1 MRIQP
6 AEHASE
12 TFGCNDASSFS
23 NTPGGIMK
31 LKPVVIAIS
40 CALSGLALAGQAVA
54 DADHGYN
61 HAVVKSV
68 EFIGMDAPATAAE
81 KADIYT
87 KAQVKVTYRN
97 GKTKTYN
104 LKYHQLMATT
114 DVINGKTV
122 GGLFDVKGDPITDA
136 LGQITSD
143 APDGNSLMVVPGM
156 RPDGNWHGDHAL
168 ALVTHYEYRGLP
180 PAGETG
186 DFWSKLPATMSLARI
201 DQDKR
206 TGALEV
212 TDYDNIDFSKVE
224 GLWIPCAASLSPW
237 NTHLGS
243 EEYEPDAKTRE
254 GLSAA
259 PGSQDGTDINSFSS
273 YFFGDAAT
281 ANAYRYGLVP
291 EITVKRDG
299 TTAVEKHYA
308 LGRFARELADV
319 QPDGKTVYMGDDGAY
334 TGLFMFVADK
344 KGDLSEGTL
353 YAGKWMQ
360 TSAVGTDGGT
370 ADLAWTKLGH
380 ASDKQIKQMVDGGIK
395 FSDIFDVSNTDPVDP
410 TYTKVQTYMG
420 TEWLRLKPGMEKA
433 AAFLETRRY
442 AALLGATTE
451 FNKMEGVTHNA
462 EDKKAYIVIS
472 RVENGMSDASGDIQV
487 KTNKGGAIYELAL
500 NRKVR
505 DADGDPI
512 KSDYVATSMASI
524 PELLG
529 SYSSTADASGNKC
542 VQERVCGGDN
552 LKYSEAMRTLFIGE
566 DTSYRNNNYVWA
578 FNVDS
583 RTLSRILSV
592 PMGAEA
598 TGLQAVDN
606 YNGFAYIMSNFQHP
620 GEFGSSDPD
629 WASIEPLLNSNWNNR
644 LKTAIG
650 YIGTEDGAL
659 PAFK

>member
-1 MRIQP
+1 
-6 AEHASE
+6 
-12 TFGCNDASSFS
+12 
-23 NTPGGIMK
+23 MK
-31 LKPVVIAIS
+31 LKPIVIAMS
-40 CALSGLALAGQAVA
+40 CALASAAVAGQAVA
-54 DADHGYN
+54 DSDHGYN

-68 EFIGMDAPATAAE
+68 EFIGMDAPSTPE
-81 KADIYT
+81 QKADVYT
-87 KAQVKVTYRN
+87 TAKVKVTYRN
-97 GKTKTYN
+97 GKSNTIN

-122 GGLFDVKGDPITDA
+122 GGLFDHNDDPINDA
-136 LGQITSD
+136 QGQITSD

-156 RPDGNWHGDHAL
+156 RPADSWKKTNAL
-168 ALVTHYEYRGLP
+168 ALVTQYEYRGLP

-206 TGALEV
+206 SGALEV
-212 TDYDNIDFSKVE
+212 TDYDNISFADVN
-224 GLWIPCAASLSPW
+224 GLWIPCASSLSPW

-254 GLSAA
+254 GIAA
-259 PGSQDGTDINSFSS
+259 AAGSQDGTDINSFSA

-281 ANAYRYGLVP
+281 ANAYHYGLVP

-319 QPDGKTVYMGDDGAY
+319 QPDGRTVYMGDDGAY

-344 KGDLSEGTL
+344 VRDLSEGTL

-360 TSAVGTDGGT
+360 TSADGTDGGA
-370 ADLAWTKLGH
+370 ADLAWVKLGH
-380 ASDKQIKQMVDGGIK
+380 ASDKQIKKMVDGGIK
-395 FSDIFDVSNTDPVDP
+395 FSDIFEFSNTDPVDP
-410 TYTKVQTYMG
+410 SYTKVQTYMG

-442 AALLGATTE
+442 AALMGATTE

-462 EDKKAYIVIS
+462 EDKKAYVVIS
-472 RVENGMSDASGDIQV
+472 RVENGMSDTSGDIRLA
-487 KTNKGGAIYELAL
+487 KNKGGAVYELAL
-500 NRKVR
+500 KGKVL
-505 DADGDPI
+505 DADGKRI
-512 KSDYVATSMASI
+512 KSDYVATRMASV

-529 SYSSTADASGNKC
+529 SYNAAATDGNYCPQDK
-542 VQERVCGGDN
+542 VCDGDN

-566 DTSYRNNNYVWA
+566 DTGYRNNNYVWA

-583 RTLSRILSV
+583 RKLSRILSV

-620 GEFGSSDPD
+620 GENGSKDPD
-629 WASIEPLLNSNWNNR
+629 WAEVSSLLDAKWDNK

>member
-1 MRIQP
+1 
-6 AEHASE
+6 
-12 TFGCNDASSFS
+12 
-23 NTPGGIMK
+23 MK
-31 LKPVVIAIS
+31 RKSIVIAIS
-40 CALSGLALAGQAVA
+40 CALSGLALVGQAVA
-54 DADHGYN
+54 DSDHGYN

-68 EFIGMDAPATAAE
+68 EFIGMDAPITAE
-81 KADIYT
+81 QKADVYT
-87 KAQVKVTYRN
+87 TAKLKATYRN
-97 GKTKTYN
+97 GKSDTFN

-122 GGLFDVKGDPITDA
+122 GGLVDHNDDPITDA
-136 LGQITSD
+136 QGQITSD
-143 APDGNSLMVVPGM
+143 APDGNSLMVIPGM
-156 RPDGNWHGDHAL
+156 RPASSWRNNNAL
-168 ALVTHYEYRGLP
+168 ALVTNYEYRGLP
-180 PAGETG
+180 PAGESG

-206 TGALEV
+206 SGALEV
-212 TDYDNIDFSKVE
+212 TGYDNISFADVN

-254 GLSAA
+254 GIAA
-259 PGSQDGTDINSFSS
+259 AAGTQDGTDINSFSS
-273 YFFGDAAT
+273 YFFGVATT
-281 ANAYRYGLVP
+281 ANAYHYGLVP

-299 TTAVEKHYA
+299 NTAVEMHYA

-319 QPDGKTVYMGDDGAY
+319 QPDGRTVYMGDDGAY

-360 TSAVGTDGGT
+360 TSAVGTDGGA
-370 ADLAWTKLGH
+370 ADLVWTKLGH
-380 ASDKQIKQMVDGGIK
+380 ASDKQIKHMVDGGIK
-395 FSDIFDVSNTDPVDP
+395 FSDIFDVSNTDPVDA

-442 AALLGATTE
+442 AAMLGATTE

-472 RVENGMSDASGDIQV
+472 RVENGMSDTSGDI
-487 KTNKGGAIYELAL
+487 KLAKNKGGAVYELAL
-500 NRKVR
+500 AGKV
-505 DADGDPI
+505 ADSDGKLI
-512 KSDYVATSMASI
+512 KSAYVATSMVSI

-529 SYSSTADASGNKC
+529 SYDGSATDGNYCPQDK
-542 VQERVCGGDN
+542 VCDGDN

-566 DTSYRNNNYVWA
+566 DTGYRNNNYVWA

-620 GEFGSSDPD
+620 GENGSKDPD
-629 WASIEPLLNSNWNNR
+629 WAAVSDLLNANWGNK

-650 YIGTEDGAL
+650 YIGTEEGAL

>member
-1 MRIQP
+1 
-6 AEHASE
+6 
-12 TFGCNDASSFS
+12 
-23 NTPGGIMK
+23 
-31 LKPVVIAIS
+31 
-40 CALSGLALAGQAVA
+40 
-54 DADHGYN
+54 
-61 HAVVKSV
+61 
-68 EFIGMDAPATAAE
+68 
-81 KADIYT
+81 
-87 KAQVKVTYRN
+87 
-97 GKTKTYN
+97 
-104 LKYHQLMATT
+104 LMATT
-114 DVINGKTV
+114 DMINGKKV
-122 GGLFDVKGDPITDA
+122 GGLFDVNGDPINDD
-136 LGQITSD
+136 LGQIASD

-156 RPDGNWHGDHAL
+156 RPDANWHGANAL
-168 ALVTHYEYRGLP
+168 ALVTQYEYRGLP
-180 PAGETG
+180 PVGPEFTES
-186 DFWSKLPATMSLARI
+186 DYWSRLPATMSLARI

-206 TGALEV
+206 SGALAV
-212 TDYDNIDFSKVE
+212 TDYDNIDFAEVN

-254 GLSAA
+254 GIPAA
-259 PGSQDGTDINSFSS
+259 SGSQDGTDINSFSS
-273 YFFGDAAT
+273 YFFGDANT
-281 ANAYRYGLVP
+281 ANAYHYGLVP

-344 KGDLSEGTL
+344 KGDLAEGTL

-360 TSAVGTDGGT
+360 TSAVGTDGG
-370 ADLAWTKLGH
+370 AAELVWTKLGH
-380 ASDKQIKQMVDGGIK
+380 ASDRQIKKMVDGGIT
-395 FSDIFDVSNTDPVDP
+395 FSDIFEVSNADPGDAS
-410 TYTKVQTYMG
+410 YTKVRTYMG
-420 TEWLRLKPGMEKA
+420 TEWLKLKPGMEKA

-472 RVENGMSDASGDIQV
+472 RVENGMSDTSGDI
-487 KTNKGGAIYELAL
+487 KLAKNKGGAVYELSL
-500 NRKVR
+500 EGKVR
-505 DADGDPI
+505 DADGKLI

-529 SYSSTADASGNKC
+529 SYDGSATDGNYCPQDK
-542 VQERVCGGDN
+542 VCDGDN

-566 DTSYRNNNYVWA
+566 DTGYRNNNYVWA

-583 RTLSRILSV
+583 RKLSRILSV
-592 PMGAEA
+592 PTGAEA
-598 TGLQAVDN
+598 TGLQVVDN

-620 GEFGSSDPD
+620 GENGSKDPD
-629 WASIEPLLNSNWNNR
+629 WAEVSTLLDANWGNK

>member
-1 MRIQP
+1 
-6 AEHASE
+6 
-12 TFGCNDASSFS
+12 
-23 NTPGGIMK
+23 MK
-31 LKPVVIAIS
+31 LKPVAIAVSI
-40 CALSGLALAGQAVA
+40 ALSGLAACANAGTGQT
-54 DADHGYN
+54 
-61 HAVVKSV
+61 HAVVESV
-68 EFIGMDAPATAAE
+68 EFIGMAAPSTPE
-81 KADIYT
+81 QKADVYT
-87 KAQVKVTYRN
+87 DAQVKVTYRN
-97 GKTKTYN
+97 GKTKTYK

-114 DVINGKTV
+114 DVVNGKTV
-122 GGLFDVKGDPITDA
+122 GGLYDVNEDPIMDQTNTFHIA
-136 LGQITSD
+136 SD

-156 RPDGNWHGDHAL
+156 RPDGNWHGDQAL
-168 ALVTHYEYRGLP
+168 ALVTHYEYRSSSTGLP
-180 PAGETG
+180 PLVGT
-186 DFWSKLPATMSLARI
+186 DYWSKLPATMSLARI

-206 TGALEV
+206 SGALEV

-254 GLSAA
+254 GFPAA

-291 EITVKRDG
+291 EIEVKRDG
-299 TTAVEKHYA
+299 TTHVEKHYA

-319 QPDGKTVYMGDDGAY
+319 QPDGRTVYMGDDGAY
-334 TGLFMFVADK
+334 TGLFMFVADN

-360 TSAVGTDGGT
+360 TSAVGTDGGA
-370 ADLAWTKLGH
+370 ADLVWVKLGH
-380 ASDKQIKQMVDGGIK
+380 ASDKQIRKMVDDGVK
-395 FSDIFDVSNTDPVDP
+395 FSDIFWFSNTDPGDAS
-410 TYTKVQTYMG
+410 YTKVQTYMG
-420 TEWLRLKPGMEKA
+420 TEWLKLKPGMEKA

-442 AALLGATTE
+442 AAMLGATTE

-462 EDKKAYIVIS
+462 EDRKAYIVIS
-472 RVENGMSDASGDIQV
+472 RVEGGMSDANGDIRL
-487 KTNKGGAIYELAL
+487 KANKGGAVYELSL
-500 NRKVR
+500 QDKV
-505 DADGDPI
+505 ADSDGKLI
-512 KSDYVATSMASI
+512 KSAYVATSMASI

-529 SYSSTADASGNKC
+529 SYDNNVVSNPQAAYGNYCPQDK
-542 VQERVCGGDN
+542 VCDGDN

-566 DTSYRNNNYVWA
+566 DTGYRNNNYVWA

-583 RTLSRILSV
+583 RKLSRILSV

-620 GEFGSSDPD
+620 GENGSKDAD
-629 WASIEPLLNSNWNNR
+629 WATVSTLLDSMWGNR